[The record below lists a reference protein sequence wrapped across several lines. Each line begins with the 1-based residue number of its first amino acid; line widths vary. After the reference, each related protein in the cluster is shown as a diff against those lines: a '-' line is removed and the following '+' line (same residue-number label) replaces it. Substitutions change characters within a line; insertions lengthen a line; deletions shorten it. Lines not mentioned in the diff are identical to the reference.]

1 MSADFSYY
9 MPNFSRVTEGMVL
22 LAAPKQQEPLPP
34 VVLPE
39 PIDSSVFLAKEYRPR
54 PLAFLKPFGA
64 HVPRVSTPR
73 SDMPAST
80 SVRGVHVR
88 GAVEEARL
96 PFDSYATQPIELQ
109 TS

>member
-1 MSADFSYY
+1 
-9 MPNFSRVTEGMVL
+9 MVL
-22 LAAPKQQEPLPP
+22 LASPKQQEPLPP

-96 PFDSYATQPIELQ
+96 PFDSYAMQPSNPRRAELNQ
-109 TS
+109 VCNSRV

>member
-1 MSADFSYY
+1 M
-9 MPNFSRVTEGMVL
+9 
-22 LAAPKQQEPLPP
+22 
-34 VVLPE
+34 VLPE

-73 SDMPAST
+73 SDVVPAST

-109 TS
+109 TR